1 MKINRYDLPIHPMEY
16 GTPNMVFGNWCRA
29 IDVAKLEE
37 SHAELLKAL
46 KELYYTVQGEVPSL
60 LDEDSDGNGYLDVE
74 IINAIAKA
82 EGTR

>member
-1 MKINRYDLPIHPMEY
+1 MKRYDVEHTVWGDLSIVERSN
-16 GTPNMVFGNWCRA
+16 GEWVKWD
-29 IDVAKLEE
+29 DVERLKS

-74 IINAIAKA
+74 ISNAIAKA
-82 EGTR
+82 EGTK

>member
-1 MKINRYDLPIHPMEY
+1 MKLQRYELA
-16 GTPNMVFGNWCRA
+16 GTYDDDVRPRSDGRWCESA
-29 IDVAKLEE
+29 DVQRLEE

-74 IINAIAKA
+74 ICNAIAKA
-82 EGTR
+82 EGKK